1 MLEEAR
7 MTIHFNADEVFQMAE
22 QIERNG
28 AKFYRIAA
36 ERTADP
42 SAKQLLLDLAAMEVR
57 HERIFAE
64 MRSELTEEERKA
76 TFDPEGEAAAYL
88 NAMADGHVFDLRDPS
103 KRLTGK
109 ESLDDLFRIAIGIEK
124 DSIVFYVT
132 MTDLVPARF
141 GRGKINS
148 IINEEQKH
156 IALLSRAMS
165 LLKK

>member
-1 MLEEAR
+1 

-36 ERTADP
+36 ERTGDESP
-42 SAKQLLLDLAAMEVR
+42 RQLLQDLAAMEVR
-57 HERIFAE
+57 HEKIFAE
-64 MRSELTEEERKA
+64 MRSELTEDERKA

-103 KRLTGK
+103 TRLTGK
-109 ESLDDLFRIAIGIEK
+109 ESLDELFRIAIGLEK

-132 MTDLVPARF
+132 MTDLVPSRL
-141 GRGKINS
+141 GRKEING
-148 IINEEQKH
+148 IITEEQKH
-156 IALLSRAMS
+156 IALLSRAMG